1 MEPERLALET
11 EARAEGRRVTG
22 DVMVYG
28 ESSPSHRER
37 FEPRS
42 LVLAE
47 SVSFNLYHDA
57 ERSIA
62 WHPGGGLS
70 LDSGEDALRMVAVLP
85 PIPAADRAL
94 AEIASGRT
102 KGLSIE
108 FRKIRDR
115 FEDGLRI
122 VESAEL
128 RGIALVP
135 KPSYLGS
142 KVEIRQRSGRTL
154 RAVIPSNTNVDCR
167 CSGSGCQLA
176 NITGDAINDMLD
188 EVFEREVRDVVA
200 AFGSY
205 DQPLASVANGTV
217 RGRPVEG
224 GAQIEVDIP
233 VGPEGDA
240 VLRAQEN
247 AGVVL
252 RPHVDPDLA
261 ESVIQEARQEQGNVR
276 VYSKLGVRA
285 FVISATDA
293 RRGWPAPEIV
303 DTPGFDSL
311 RWKRE
316 AAVWL

>member
-1 MEPERLALET
+1 MAPERLALET
-11 EARAEGRRVTG
+11 EARAAGRRVTG

-28 ESSPSHRER
+28 EQSPSHRER
-37 FEPRS
+37 FEPGA
-42 LVLAE
+42 LVLAD
-47 SVSFNLYHDA
+47 SVSLNLYHDA

-70 LDSGEDALRMVAVLP
+70 LDSGPDALRMVAELP

-115 FEDGLRI
+115 YEDGIRI

-128 RGIALVP
+128 RGIGLVK
-135 KPSYLGS
+135 KPSYVGS
-142 KVEIRQRSGRTL
+142 QIEIRRRSGLTL
-154 RAVIPSNTNVDCR
+154 RTVIPKNRRVSCR
-167 CSGSGCQLA
+167 CSGSGCQYA
-176 NITGDAINDMLD
+176 RITGDAINEMIDD
-188 EVFEREVRDVVA
+188 VFDKGVRDVVA
-200 AFGSY
+200 AFASY
-205 DQPLASVANGTV
+205 DQPLASTSLGTV
-217 RGRPVEG
+217 RGRAVRD
-224 GAQIEVDIP
+224 GAEIEVDLP

-240 VLRAQEN
+240 VLRAHEN
-247 AGVVL
+247 VGVVL

-261 ESVIQEARQEQGNVR
+261 VSVLEEARQEQGSTR

-293 RRGWPAPEIV
+293 REGWPTPDII

-316 AAVWL
+316 AAIWL